1 MYSVHV
7 TIAKTYPAMN
17 TLKLLLALCFCLFV
31 CLFVSVF
38 VLFFFFSQLMRI
50 QSRVDYRCMSTEIY
64 FHTSFCHGSSTK
76 VFRVV
81 YQENLG
87 IFLTTM
93 SQTTFTFL
101 HFLCSHPYRTERQG
115 YRSKTSTQLSLLLS
129 SYLME
134 NRHD

>member
-1 MYSVHV
+1 
-7 TIAKTYPAMN
+7 MN
-17 TLKLLLALCFCLFV
+17 TLKLLLAPCFCLFV
-31 CLFVSVF
+31 CLF
-38 VLFFFFSQLMRI
+38 LFLFRFFSSQLMRI
-50 QSRVDYRCMSTEIY
+50 QSRVDYRCISTELC
-64 FHTSFCHGSSTK
+64 FHTSVCNGSSTK

-93 SQTTFTFL
+93 SQTTFIFL

-115 YRSKTSTQLSLLLS
+115 YRSKASTQISLLLS